1 MIIYTFVLIF
11 TSHVVNLRLITCAVL
26 VPLTWLAVGQTKF
39 VYIHIHAFYSMRK
52 DVKGK
57 GKRGNK
63 WRTLR
68 LYILKGKKGNELSD
82 LQ

>member
-1 MIIYTFVLIF
+1 
-11 TSHVVNLRLITCAVL
+11 
-26 VPLTWLAVGQTKF
+26 
-39 VYIHIHAFYSMRK
+39 MRK

-82 LQ
+82 LQQDFRPKKKL